1 MANILIAGCGDIGS
15 ALAERLRIDG
25 HRVWGLRRHTAGLP
39 ISIQPFVADLAVPET
54 LQALPPG
61 LDFVFYTAASDA
73 ASDEGYRRAYV
84 DGVHNILTALASQ
97 RQAIRRIF
105 FTSSTGVYA
114 QSAGEWV
121 DELSPTQPQHFSGVR
136 MLEGERLL
144 LDSPFPATIVRLGG
158 IYGPG
163 RTRLIRQVRQGE
175 AVYRD
180 GPALYTNRIHR
191 ADCAGVLC
199 HLMTLA
205 QPETLYLGVDH
216 EPAEQKTV
224 YGWLAQQLKV
234 APPRIASLSEG
245 GNRGG
250 NKRCRN
256 TKLVDTGYVFQYPSF
271 REGYAAELAE
281 LAAEAHGA
289 GMATLDCRAS

>member
-1 MANILIAGCGDIGS
+1 MANILIAGCGDVGS
-15 ALAERLRIDG
+15 ALGERLHADG
-25 HRVWGLRRHTAGLP
+25 HCVWGLRRNVETLP
-39 ISIQPFVADLAVPET
+39 PSIQPFVADLAAPET
-54 LQALPPG
+54 LHAFPPA

-73 ASDEGYRRAYV
+73 GSDEGYQRAYV
-84 DGVHNILTALASQ
+84 DGPRNVLAALALQ
-97 RQAIRRIF
+97 HQTIRRIF

-121 DELSPTQPQHFSGVR
+121 DELSPTEPAHFSGLR

-163 RTRLIRQVRQGE
+163 RTRLIQQVRQGE
-175 AVYRD
+175 AVCRD
-180 GPALYTNRIHR
+180 GPPMYTNRIHR
-191 ADCAGVLC
+191 ADCAGALH

-216 EPAEQKTV
+216 DPAEQKTV
-224 YGWLAQQLKV
+224 YHWLAQQLKV
-234 APPRIASLSEG
+234 ALPRTVPLGESQ
-245 GNRGG
+245 NRGS

-256 TKLVDTGYVFQYPSF
+256 TKLVNTGYVFRYPSF
-271 REGYAAELAE
+271 REGYAAVLAE
-281 LAAEAHGA
+281 LAAEA
-289 GMATLDCRAS
+289 